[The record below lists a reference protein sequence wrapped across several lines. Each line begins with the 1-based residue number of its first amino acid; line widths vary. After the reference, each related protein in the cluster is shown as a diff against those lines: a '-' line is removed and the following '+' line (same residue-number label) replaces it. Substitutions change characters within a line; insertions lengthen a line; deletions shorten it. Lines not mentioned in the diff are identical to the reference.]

1 MDLHDGDE
9 RGVQVVRLGLAR
21 VQDLHGVP
29 SDGYWVRSKK
39 DMFLLSS
46 VQFGLNKYQQ

>member
-1 MDLHDGDE
+1 MEACSLTCEEEEDVAGGLVEVDLHDGDE

-29 SDGYWVRSKK
+29 KK
-39 DMFLLSS
+39 SF
-46 VQFGLNKYQQ
+46 K